1 MKKHFITFLL
11 LVGMTA
17 SLTAQQKYQ
26 PTEANLKARSEFQD
40 NKFGIFLHWGLY
52 AMLATGEWT
61 MTNNNM
67 NYKEYAKLAGG
78 FDPSKF
84 DADKWV
90 AAIKASGLN
99 IFASL
104 LVITRDSRC
113 SIPSTLI
120 ITL

>member
-52 AMLATGEWT
+52 AMPATFMSAVSCTYFVLAPECLGKMINT
-61 MTNNNM
+61 
-67 NYKEYAKLAGG
+67 YADGKL
-78 FDPSKF
+78 
-84 DADKWV
+84 V
-90 AAIKASGLN
+90 AYNTAVAYPIGI
-99 IFASL
+99 IFAIAMLALFIHATKKHTASQKA
-104 LVITRDSRC
+104 
-113 SIPSTLI
+113 
-120 ITL
+120 